1 MKKYTE
7 EELYEIIE
15 SYYNEKHNCIYEEI
29 SENQSL
35 DEGGEWKVV
44 WRKGKRQRKLMCPP
58 GTKAKG
64 KVCKKMSS
72 QERMKRRKALRR
84 AAKKMKAMMT
94 RVLKKR
100 KKSLKKRKS
109 AGL

>member
-1 MKKYTE
+1 MKEYTE
-7 EELYEIIE
+7 QELYNIVEA
-15 SYYNEKHNCIYEEI
+15 YYDKKHNCIYEDI
-29 SENQSL
+29 SEDETL

-44 WRKGKRQRKLMCPP
+44 FRKGKRQRKLMCPP

-72 QERMKRRKALRR
+72 KERVKRKKALRL
-84 AAKKMKAMMT
+84 AAKKMKVLMP
-94 RVLKKR
+94 RILKKR
-100 KKSLKKRKS
+100 KKAMKKRKS